1 MATFRKR
8 KGKWQARIQR
18 ASGTSQARTFFNLRD
33 AKLWARKV
41 ERDVDLGIQDIKP
54 VLVTIGEA
62 FNRYLIEVTPR
73 KKSAAIEQ
81 YRIQAWLLHP
91 LSRRILGDLK
101 LSHLAV
107 WRDEQINKGYS
118 ANTIRLHLA
127 VLSHLYTI
135 AQHEWGYEY
144 LKNPVLHLHKPKL
157 PRTRETRITDEDI
170 AILIH
175 HTQSPYLPFLIQLA
189 LLTSMRRS
197 ELIKLE
203 RKDIDFKNQ
212 IIYLTDTKNGEN
224 RQIPISQK
232 VSTVLKSFEE
242 NEGPLFPIK
251 EHAVSVAFRRAVKRS
266 QLTKISFHTLRHEA
280 ITRFFEMGLTIPE
293 VASISGHK
301 SWSML
306 RRYTHMN
313 TKNLVARLDE
323 TQSED
328 NILFNANLSGFV
340 TPQS

>member
-1 MATFRKR
+1 MMATFRKR

-135 AQHEWGYEY
+135 AQHEWGYED
-144 LKNPVLHLHKPKL
+144 LKNPVQHLHKPKL
-157 PRTRETRITDEDI
+157 PSTREIRITDEDI
-170 AILIH
+170 STLIH
-175 HTQSPYLPFLIQLA
+175 HTQSPYLPSLIRLA
-189 LLTSMRRS
+189 LLTGMRRS
-197 ELIKLE
+197 ELIKLHWN
-203 RKDIDFKNQ
+203 DIDLERQ
-212 IIYLTDTKNGEN
+212 LIYLTDTKNGEN
-224 RQIPISQK
+224 RQVPIFNQ
-232 VSTVLKSFEE
+232 VNVLLQEIEKDD
-242 NEGPLFPIK
+242 GQLFPIK

-266 QLTKISFHTLRHEA
+266 GLANISFHTLRHEA
-280 ITRFFEMGLTIPE
+280 ITRFFEKGLSIPE

-301 SWSML
+301 SWAML
-306 RRYTHMN
+306 RRYTHLQSQKLINKLEEQFMN
-313 TKNLVARLDE
+313 KQE
-323 TQSED
+323 
-328 NILFNANLSGFV
+328 
-340 TPQS
+340 

>member
-1 MATFRKR
+1 MMATFRKR

-127 VLSHLYTI
+127 VLSHLYSI
-135 AQHEWGYEY
+135 AQHEWGYED
-144 LKNPVLHLHKPKL
+144 LKNPVQHLHKPKL
-157 PRTRETRITDEDI
+157 PSTREIRITDEDI
-170 AILIH
+170 STLIH
-175 HTQSPYLPFLIQLA
+175 HTQSPYLPSLIRLA
-189 LLTSMRRS
+189 LLTGMRRS
-197 ELIKLE
+197 ELIKLHWN
-203 RKDIDFKNQ
+203 DIDLERQ
-212 IIYLTDTKNGEN
+212 LIYLTDTKNGEN
-224 RQIPISQK
+224 RQVPIFNQ
-232 VSTVLKSFEE
+232 VNVLLQEIEKDD
-242 NEGPLFPIK
+242 GQLFPIK

-266 QLTKISFHTLRHEA
+266 GLANISFHTLRHEA
-280 ITRFFEMGLTIPE
+280 ITRFFEIGLTIPE

-301 SWSML
+301 SWAML
-306 RRYTHMN
+306 RRYTH
-313 TKNLVARLDE
+313 LRS
-323 TQSED
+323 QSLI
-328 NILFNANLSGFV
+328 NKLNN
-340 TPQS
+340 

>member
-8 KGKWQARIQR
+8 SGKWQARIQR

-91 LSRRILGDLK
+91 LSRRILCDLK
-101 LSHLAV
+101 LSHLAI

-127 VLSHLYTI
+127 VLSHLYTV
-135 AQHEWGYEY
+135 AQHEWGYED
-144 LKNPVLHLHKPKL
+144 LKNPVRYLRKPKL
-157 PRTRETRITDEDI
+157 PRTRETRITDEDVT
-170 AILIH
+170 ILIH
-175 HTQSPYLPFLIQLA
+175 HTHSPYLPLLIQLA
-189 LLTSMRRS
+189 LLTGMRRS
-197 ELIKLE
+197 ELIKLQWE
-203 RKDIDFKNQ
+203 DIDFKNQ

-224 RQIPISQK
+224 RQIPISNK
-232 VSTVLKSFEE
+232 VNTVLKSFEKHQ
-242 NEGPLFPIK
+242 GLLFNIK

-280 ITRFFEMGLTIPE
+280 ITRFFEKGLSIPE

-301 SWSML
+301 SWAIL
-306 RRYTHMN
+306 KRYTHLN
-313 TKNLVARLDE
+313 TSYLAKK
-323 TQSED
+323 
-328 NILFNANLSGFV
+328 LSF
-340 TPQS
+340 

>member
-18 ASGTSQARTFFNLRD
+18 ASGTSQAKTFLNLKD

-41 ERDVDLGIQDIKP
+41 ERDVDLGIHDTKP

-91 LSRRILGDLK
+91 ISRLLLGDLK

-135 AQHEWGYEY
+135 AQNEWGYED
-144 LKNPVLHLHKPKL
+144 LKNHVQHLRKPKL
-157 PRTRETRITDEDI
+157 PGARETRITDEDI
-170 AILIH
+170 ETLIQ
-175 HTQSPYLPFLIQLA
+175 HTQSPYLPTMIRLA
-189 LLTSMRRS
+189 LLTGMRRS
-197 ELIKLE
+197 ELIKLHWN
-203 RKDIDFKNQ
+203 DIDWEKQ
-212 IIYLTDTKNGEN
+212 LIYLTDTKNGEN
-224 RQIPISQK
+224 RQVPIFYQVK
-232 VSTVLKSFEE
+232 VLLQEFEKDS
-242 NEGPLFPIK
+242 GQLFPIK

-266 QLTKISFHTLRHEA
+266 GLVNISFHTLRHEA
-280 ITRFFEMGLTIPE
+280 ITRFFEMGFTIPE

-306 RRYTHMN
+306 RRYTHLQSQ
-313 TKNLVARLDE
+313 TLIKKLDE
-323 TQSED
+323 K
-328 NILFNANLSGFV
+328 LM
-340 TPQS
+340 